1 MDPDTM
7 RFEDF
12 ETLVAIHGTDP
23 ARWPTPSLA
32 ERADV
37 REWLRRERELD
48 AAIKLEM
55 GGDLP
60 PLSANFGDRVVGN
73 LPRERTLTPWWIGGA
88 VAATLAA
95 GVFLMQPQPDP
106 LFDPEAEA
114 WETLA
119 EDAGFADLY
128 AWVEGDA

>member
-1 MDPDTM
+1 MEPDTM

-12 ETLVAIHGTDP
+12 ESLVALHGTDP

-48 AAIKLEM
+48 AAL
-55 GGDLP
+55 GGELP

-73 LPRERTLTPWWIGGA
+73 LPRERSRTPWWIGGA

-95 GVFLMQPQPDP
+95 GVFFTQPQSEPQS
-106 LFDPEAEA
+106 DPEAEA

>member
-1 MDPDTM
+1 MQ
-7 RFEDF
+7 FSDF
-12 ETLVAIHGTDP
+12 ESLIALHGTDP

-32 ERADV
+32 ERADM

-48 AAIKLEM
+48 AALNLGT

-60 PLSANFGDRVVGN
+60 TLSANFGDRVVSN

-95 GVFLMQPQPDP
+95 GVFFTQPQSEPQS
-106 LFDPEAEA
+106 DPEAEA

>member
-1 MDPDTM
+1 MEPDTM
-7 RFEDF
+7 RFRDF
-12 ETLVAIHGTDP
+12 ESLVALHGTDP
-23 ARWPTPSLA
+23 ALWPKPSLA

-48 AAIKLEM
+48 AALSS
-55 GGDLP
+55 DLP
-60 PLSANFGDRVVGN
+60 PLSANFGDRVVSN
-73 LPRERTLTPWWIGGA
+73 LPRERSRTPWWIGGA

-106 LFDPEAEA
+106 QFDPEAEA

-128 AWVEGDA
+128 AWVEGEA

>member
-1 MDPDTM
+1 M

-12 ETLVAIHGTDP
+12 ETLVALHGTDP
-23 ARWPTPSLA
+23 ARWPTPALA

-48 AAIKLEM
+48 AALDGE
-55 GGDLP
+55 LP
-60 PLSANFGDRVVGN
+60 PLSANFGDRVVSN
-73 LPRERTLTPWWIGGA
+73 LPRERSRTPWWIGGA

-95 GVFLMQPQPDP
+95 GVFLIQPQPDP
-106 LFDPEAEA
+106 QAEA

-119 EDAGFADLY
+119 EDAGFGDLY